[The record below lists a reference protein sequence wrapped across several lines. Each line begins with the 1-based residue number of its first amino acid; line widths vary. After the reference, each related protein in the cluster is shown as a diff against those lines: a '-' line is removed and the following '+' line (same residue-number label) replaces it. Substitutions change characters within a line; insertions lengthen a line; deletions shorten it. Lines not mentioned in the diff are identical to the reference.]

1 MNFVKLDL
9 LIKKLRDSIF
19 EEKQT
24 SRYYRDLEK
33 IFQNELPYIRSKF
46 VNDLVHGRIRTRY
59 DLEYQTKAVG
69 IHIEKYICIAITREN
84 AHSGNEDSWPEQNA
98 F

>member
-1 MNFVKLDL
+1 MGCWGKDNEDFEFAQEAVRLGASDYLLKPVNFVKLDL
-9 LIKKLRDSIF
+9 LIKKLRDAIF

-59 DLEYQTKAVG
+59 D
-69 IHIEKYICIAITREN
+69 
-84 AHSGNEDSWPEQNA
+84 
-98 F
+98 